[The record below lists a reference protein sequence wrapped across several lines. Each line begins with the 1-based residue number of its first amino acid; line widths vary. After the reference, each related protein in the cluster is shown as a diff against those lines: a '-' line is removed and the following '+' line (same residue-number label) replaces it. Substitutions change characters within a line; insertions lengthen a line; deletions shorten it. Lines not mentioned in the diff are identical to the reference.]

1 MLFPSWPKVLWMN
14 SYSNTEPGQSNT
26 FFILE
31 HGIEYKERAM
41 SAVMAEQSTNPDSNF
56 TTPADVRQI
65 LKEELQGYFGPR
77 GLESTGGAG
86 GTSNLLPAAEAGSSG
101 WSVNREIETISRTS
115 RVETSIEYLGKQMVN
130 GFTRM
135 DKRFEELI
143 HYLDKRFEQMDKR
156 FEELIHHTDTRFQ
169 DLIHQMDKRFEQVD
183 KRFEQV
189 DKRFEQVDKRF
200 SLIQWTIGIGFIM
213 ITVLMSVY
221 QFLG

>member
-1 MLFPSWPKVLWMN
+1 
-14 SYSNTEPGQSNT
+14 
-26 FFILE
+26 
-31 HGIEYKERAM
+31 M
-41 SAVMAEQSTNPDSNF
+41 SVAMAEQSTNSESNF

-65 LKEELQGYFGPR
+65 FKEELQGYFGPR
-77 GLESTGGAG
+77 GPEFSGGAG
-86 GTSNLLPAAEAGSSG
+86 GKSNLPVGEVGSSG
-101 WSVNREIETISRTS
+101 WSVNREMETISRTS
-115 RVETSIEYLGKQMVN
+115 RVETSIEYLGKQMVD
-130 GFTRM
+130 GFARM

-143 HYLDKRFEQMDKR
+143 HYMDKRFEQMDKR

-189 DKRFEQVDKRF
+189 DKRF

-213 ITVLMSVY
+213 MTVLMSVY